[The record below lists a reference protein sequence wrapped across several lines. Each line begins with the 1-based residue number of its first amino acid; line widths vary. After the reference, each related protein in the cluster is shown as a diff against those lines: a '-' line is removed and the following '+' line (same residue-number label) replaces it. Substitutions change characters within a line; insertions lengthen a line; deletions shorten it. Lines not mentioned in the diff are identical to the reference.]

1 MQIPLYKYLAATWNS
16 STRGRYLMAM
26 KLFWSKWP
34 SSGCDPKLSQKFSAK
49 LLCQVPFKEQSCA
62 VWSGE
67 ELVRLLTIITAY
79 FTEIVWLTLN
89 LHYILLQ
96 NKTSERLQNI
106 LKLQNILRTTK
117 YLKCYNGTACGCT
130 CWEVAD
136 HTMSGLYCIH
146 LHKGPFRGGHFW
158 CRRGESVRLG
168 AGNKEVGLPLD
179 WWTGGTWL

>member
-1 MQIPLYKYLAATWNS
+1 MLVSEQMQIPLYRYLAATWNS

-106 LKLQNILRTTK
+106 LNATKHLRDLNYRNGLWL
-117 YLKCYNGTACGCT
+117 YLLRGC
-130 CWEVAD
+130 
-136 HTMSGLYCIH
+136 
-146 LHKGPFRGGHFW
+146 
-158 CRRGESVRLG
+158 CRSHHVRTRTVL
-168 AGNKEVGLPLD
+168 
-179 WWTGGTWL
+179 

>member
-130 CWEVAD
+130 CWEVAAD
-136 HTMSGLYCIH
+136 HTMSGPGSGCS
-146 LHKGPFRGGHFW
+146 RRES
-158 CRRGESVRLG
+158 CRLLG
-168 AGNKEVGLPLD
+168 LEHRELGRRQEV
-179 WWTGGTWL
+179 WR

>member
-1 MQIPLYKYLAATWNS
+1 MQIPLYRYLAATWNS

-79 FTEIVWLTLN
+79 FTEIVWLTL
-89 LHYILLQ
+89 
-96 NKTSERLQNI
+96 RLQNI

-130 CWEVAD
+130 CWEVAAD
-136 HTMSGLYCIH
+136 HTMSGPGSGCS
-146 LHKGPFRGGHFW
+146 RRES
-158 CRRGESVRLG
+158 CRRLG
-168 AGNKEVGLPLD
+168 LEHRELGRRQEV
-179 WWTGGTWL
+179 WR